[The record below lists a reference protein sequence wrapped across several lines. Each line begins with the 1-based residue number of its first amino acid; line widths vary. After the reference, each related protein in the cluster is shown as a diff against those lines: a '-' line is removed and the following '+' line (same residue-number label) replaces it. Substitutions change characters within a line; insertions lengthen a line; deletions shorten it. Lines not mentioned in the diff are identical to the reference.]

1 MICDRN
7 TKLQKDNKKDPEDF
21 QANSNELI
29 RTEIIPRDLDE
40 VKWTKMNYYR
50 LTLGQK
56 GRKIRRQNDDE
67 LVSEDI
73 EALTFLGHSLL
84 WTVDPKVKKGSST
97 VLLCVARL

>member
-1 MICDRN
+1 MRVDLPPLPPICGQLFVIRDRE

-67 LVSEDI
+67 NAPEDI
-73 EALTFLGHSLL
+73 QTRVQWKKLSLGV
-84 WTVDPKVKKGSST
+84 W
-97 VLLCVARL
+97 